1 MGGIDLHA
9 HLAPSIDPGRH
20 DLRGLRSADDG
31 RLTVDGSPLGP
42 ASLYRPELLNAYLD
56 RADLDAAV
64 VSVPPPFFRQDQAPD
79 DAARWAQAMNDGI
92 LAAVAAHPRQLP
104 LAYLPL
110 EHPEVAVAEYRA
122 VREDARIAGVIG
134 AAGGRSVS
142 LADDRF
148 GELWKLLDE
157 DGKLLLLHPGA
168 SPDERLNPFYL
179 QNLLGNPVETAVA
192 TAELVFGD
200 VLARHPGLRILLVHC
215 GGCVP
220 AVAGRWHHGVATG
233 RPGLRPLSEPPEQA
247 LRRIYVD
254 CLAHDPSL
262 VDHAVSVFGEDKLV
276 LGSDWPFPMG
286 TDDPRALVAHRGDDF
301 AHRVADLNAKD
312 LLGSGFHLSTCPG
325 EALPQR

>member
-9 HLAPSIDPGRH
+9 HLAPKIDPDVH
-20 DLRGLRSADDG
+20 DLHGIGTAEDG

-42 ASLYRPELLNAYLD
+42 VPLYRPDLLDSYLD
-56 RADLDAAV
+56 RAELDQAV
-64 VSVPPPFFRQDQAPD
+64 VSLPPPFFRQDQTSD
-79 DAARWAQAMNDGI
+79 DVARWARSVNDGM

-122 VREDARIAGVIG
+122 VREDARFVGVVG

-157 DGKLLLLHPGA
+157 DRKLLLLHPGA
-168 SPDERLNPFYL
+168 STDERLTPFYL
-179 QNLLGNPVETAVA
+179 QNLLGNPMETAVA

-200 VLARHPGLRILLVHC
+200 VLARHPNLRVLLVHC

-220 AVAGRWHHGVATG
+220 AVAGRWDHGVATG
-233 RPGLRPLSEPPEQA
+233 RPGLRPLSEPPAQA

-262 VDHAVSVFGEDKLV
+262 VDHALSVFGEDKLV

-286 TDDPRALVAHRGDDF
+286 TNDPRALVAHRGDDF
-301 AHRVADLNAKD
+301 ADRVADRNARE
-312 LLGSGFHLSTCPG
+312 LLG
-325 EALPQR
+325 